1 MSGNFSYFVV
11 FAEMRTGSNFLEQNI
26 NQYPDLQSHGEL
38 FNPHFIGGANK
49 DELFGVTLKARQ
61 KDPFQLLAAIAED
74 GKIPGFRFFN
84 DHDPRILERCLS
96 DPACGKV
103 ILTRNVLD
111 AYVSR
116 KIAAATGQWKLT
128 NLKHQK
134 TASIEFD
141 TAEFTSHLENTQAFQ
156 VKLLNALQASGQTA
170 YYINYDDLHSLDTLN
185 GLARF
190 LGSSHQ
196 VEAVNR
202 DLKRQNPASLETK
215 VSNFTEMK
223 AELARIDFMGLT
235 RTPNFEPRRGA
246 GVPRFALGE
255 KAPIIVMPIQGG
267 PVENLRDWL
276 NGHGGLIEGLNQK
289 ELRQWRKDNA
299 GFKAIAVLR
308 HPVIRAYL
316 GFCDVI
322 LSTER
327 GAYREIRETLIRQF
341 KVGVPKKNSDDSGY
355 DLAAHKKAFV
365 AFLKFLKANLGN
377 QTSFKIDPV
386 WASQS
391 AVLDG
396 AAHVLIPSH
405 IIHEADL
412 AIGLAHLE
420 SLLGLAPVAIEPAAQ
435 TRIFNLGDVYDADIE
450 SRIRDVYARDYLNFG
465 FDDWIPQTLN

>member
-1 MSGNFSYFVV
+1 MAGDFKYFVV

-26 NQYPDLQSHGEL
+26 NQFPDLHSHGEL

-49 DELFGVTLKARQ
+49 DELFGVSLKARQ
-61 KDPFQLLAAIAED
+61 KDPFQLLDAIVED
-74 GKIPGFRFFN
+74 GKIPGLRFFN
-84 DHDPRILERCLS
+84 DHDPRILEHCLN
-96 DPACGKV
+96 DPFCGKV
-103 ILTRNVLD
+103 ILTRNALD

-134 TASIEFD
+134 TAAIEFD
-141 TAEFTSHLENTQAFQ
+141 AAEFTTHLENTQAFQ
-156 VKLLNALQASGQTA
+156 LKLLNALQTSGQTA
-170 YYINYDDLHSLDTLN
+170 FYINYDDLQSLDVLN

-202 DLKRQNPASLETK
+202 DLKRQNPASLKTK
-215 VSNFTEMK
+215 VTNFAEMQ

-246 GVPRFALGE
+246 GVPRFVLGE

-267 PVENLRDWL
+267 PGENLRDWL
-276 NGHGGLIEGLNQK
+276 EGHGGLIEGLNQK

-299 GFKAIAVLR
+299 GFKAITVLR
-308 HPVIRAYL
+308 HPVLRAYL

-322 LSTER
+322 LSTDL
-327 GAYREIRETLIRQF
+327 GAYRAIRETLIRQF
-341 KVGVPKKNSDDSGY
+341 KVGVPKKNSGGAGY

-377 QTSFKIDPV
+377 QTSLRIDPV
-386 WASQS
+386 WASQT
-391 AVLDG
+391 AILDG

-405 IIHEADL
+405 VIHEADL
-412 AIGLAHLE
+412 AAGLAHLE
-420 SLLGLAPVAIEPAAQ
+420 GLLGLAPFAAPPAN
-435 TRIFNLGDVYDADIE
+435 TERRFNLSDIYDADIE
-450 SRIRDVYARDYLNFG
+450 SRVRDIYARDYLNFG
-465 FDDWIPQTLN
+465 FSDWSP